1 MKRYVLLML
10 LSVGLIFTSIQPGG
24 AMDVQNLRIAT
35 MPMGSS
41 WYVYG
46 GVIGSVLRSDFPSG
60 SKIDI
65 LPYAGAAANYNLVSD
80 GKAELGLGFPVTGS
94 WAYRGEVVFD
104 KKMTNLRGLVGGL
117 DEYYIGIVATKKS
130 KITSLWDV
138 SSKKMP
144 IHLATMTK
152 GSIGEILNGQVMGAV
167 DASFDTIR
175 SFGGRVTHTS
185 YGNITKMLVDGQADL
200 HMHVVTVGHPNMS
213 EIAITANVV
222 FLNIPPDALKKL
234 SVMGWTPATLP
245 ANTFKGQNTPI
256 STIGSTTNLFSTD
269 KLPNDVAYA
278 ITKSICEHSKTI
290 ATGHAG
296 LKTFNPAKAW
306 KPENVGL
313 PLHPGAEKYYR
324 EKGWM
329 K

>member
-1 MKRYVLLML
+1 MKRYVWLVL
-10 LSVGLIFTSIQPGG
+10 LSIGLIFTSIQPAG

-80 GKAELGLGFPVTGS
+80 GKSELGLGFPVTGI
-94 WAYRGEVVFD
+94 WATRGEVVFN

-117 DEYYIGIVATKKS
+117 DEYYAGIVATKKS
-130 KITSLWDV
+130 KITSLADV
-138 SSKKMP
+138 GAKKMP
-144 IHLATMTK
+144 IHLATLTK

-167 DASFDTIR
+167 GASFENINA
-175 SFGGRVTHTS
+175 FGGRVTHTS
-185 YGNITKMLVDGQADL
+185 YGNVTKMLIDGQADL

-213 EIAITANVV
+213 EIAITADVV
-222 FLNIPPDALKKL
+222 FLDIPPEALKKL
-234 SVMGWTPATLP
+234 STLGWTPATLP
-245 ANTFKGQNTPI
+245 ANTFRGQNKPV
-256 STIGSTTNLFSTD
+256 STIGTTTNLFSTD
-269 KLPNDVAYA
+269 KLPDDVAYA

-290 ATGHAG
+290 AMGHAG
-296 LKTFNPAKAW
+296 LKTFDPKVAW

>member
-1 MKRYVLLML
+1 MKRYILMVL
-10 LSVGLIFTSIQPGG
+10 LSVALFFLGIQPG
-24 AMDVQNLRIAT
+24 AAIEVQNLRIAT
-35 MPMGSS
+35 QPMGSS

-46 GVIGSVLRSDFPSG
+46 GVIGSVLRSDFPADSR
-60 SKIDI
+60 IDI
-65 LPYAGAAANYNLVSD
+65 LPYAGAAANYNLISD
-80 GKAELGLGFPVTGS
+80 GKAELGLGFPVTGT
-94 WAYRGEVVFD
+94 WAYRGEVVFN

-117 DEYYIGIVATKKS
+117 DEYYAGIVATKKS
-130 KITSLWDV
+130 KITSLSDIAA
-138 SSKKMP
+138 KKMP

-175 SFGGRVTHTS
+175 SLGGRVTHTS
-185 YGNITKMLVDGQADL
+185 YGNITKMLVDNQADL

-213 EIAITANVV
+213 EIAITADVV
-222 FLNIPPDALKKL
+222 FLSIPPEALKKL
-234 SVMGWTPATLP
+234 SAMGWNAATLP
-245 ANTFKGQNTPI
+245 ANTFKGQTKPI
-256 STIGSTTNLFSTD
+256 ATIGTTTNLFTTD
-269 KLPNDVAYA
+269 KLPEDVAYA

-290 ATGHAG
+290 AAGHAG

-306 KPENVGL
+306 RPENVGL

>member
-1 MKRYVLLML
+1 MKRHVMLVL
-10 LSVGLIFTSIQPGG
+10 LSVGLFFMSIQSGT
-24 AMDVQNLRIAT
+24 AMDVQNLRITT

-144 IHLATMTK
+144 VHLATMTK

-185 YGNITKMLVDGQADL
+185 YGNITKMLVDNQADL

-213 EIAITANVV
+213 EIAITAEVV
-222 FLNIPPDALKKL
+222 FLSIPPEALKKL
-234 SVMGWTPATLP
+234 SAVGWTPATLP
-245 ANTFKGQNTPI
+245 ANTFKGQTTPI
-256 STIGSTTNLFSTD
+256 STIGTTTNLFTTN
-269 KLPNDVAYA
+269 KLPDDVAYA
-278 ITKSICEHSKTI
+278 ITKSICENSKTI